1 MVIDNGDRFVLYK
14 TFILLGLFVLGI
26 SLSPIFLVV
35 AAIIGMVCLSA
46 RWHYQ
51 WIMGI
56 LFIIGMSLIY
66 ASRQVGISPFDD
78 FSNIYYPQYLE
89 IASQGVFQAHFQ
101 RFSEFSIS
109 SVEIGLPLLFGL
121 LAFFDSSM
129 SANILILFLT
139 FLGGLFYLYWVIT
152 YVSPN
157 LPRGKSNI
165 ALLLSLGL
173 FSFGLCSQLTRQML
187 SIPFFLMAI
196 SDKNIARS
204 ISFLIVGSLFHIITI
219 PLYLFAKCLEF
230 LPKFTIVFSVVF
242 GCIIFFYGNS
252 IAAGILGIDVG
263 VFDKLLYYAS
273 GNMDASDF
281 SYRYLALPI
290 SWVLLCL
297 FSIKRNIVISNYFF
311 FLMAFFYACFLVF
324 PLLSF
329 RITLVVSGALMGLLI
344 FYALM
349 SLNNQRLQVY
359 LALSIVMINQS
370 RRWIFYDHESGMS
383 LWNTYAQIGIHPFY
397 YLF

>member
-1 MVIDNGDRFVLYK
+1 MVIDNGDRFVLFK

-35 AAIIGMVCLSA
+35 TAIIGMVCLSA
-46 RWHYQ
+46 RRHYQ
-51 WIMGI
+51 WVMGI

-89 IASQGVFQAHFQ
+89 IASEGIFQAHFQ

-109 SVEIGLPLLFGL
+109 SIEIGLPLLFGV
-121 LAFFDSSM
+121 FTIFDSSM
-129 SANILILFLT
+129 SANTLILFLT
-139 FLGGLFYLYWVIT
+139 FLAGLFYLYWLIT

-204 ISFLIVGSLFHIITI
+204 IVFLIVGSLFHIITI

-230 LPKFTIVFSVVF
+230 LPKLTIVFSVFF
-242 GCIIFFYGNS
+242 GCIILFYGNS
-252 IAAGILGIDVG
+252 IVAGLLGIDVG

-273 GNMDASDF
+273 GNKDAADF
-281 SYRYLALPI
+281 NYRYLALPI

-297 FSIKRNIVISNYFF
+297 FSIKRNVVMPNSFF
-311 FLMAFFYACFLVF
+311 FLMAFFYVCFLVF

-349 SLNNQRLQVY
+349 SLNNQRIQVC

-370 RRWIFYDHESGMS
+370 RRWISYDHESGMS

-397 YLF
+397 YFF